1 MIATLIISQKLTNET
16 LIMAITCHTTFQN
29 FLQPPCKGS
38 LSRPGLRKKTYFAT
52 QIARA
57 VSHTLSSLQTM
68 GVNLWRVLKL
78 PNSQGWPPLSL
89 MNMKMGSID
98 RMGAGIRNCTNP
110 LQVLR
115 VDAHGYQT
123 IKYLVL
129 IYHHGYQKSTT
140 LVITCNHGFHS
151 LKCQIAA

>member
-1 MIATLIISQKLTNET
+1 
-16 LIMAITCHTTFQN
+16 
-29 FLQPPCKGS
+29 
-38 LSRPGLRKKTYFAT
+38 
-52 QIARA
+52 
-57 VSHTLSSLQTM
+57 
-68 GVNLWRVLKL
+68 
-78 PNSQGWPPLSL
+78 
-89 MNMKMGSID
+89 
-98 RMGAGIRNCTNP
+98 MGAGIRNYTNP

-140 LVITCNHGFHS
+140 LVITCNHGFHF